1 MVIRVYRLRCAA
13 AAFCFALSSAGAL
26 AQSGNVA
33 FGGLEHDSSLPVEV
47 TSEQLD
53 VSRADGRAIFTGNV
67 LVTQAAMRLTAPR
80 MEVEYV
86 EGEGRISRMTATGG
100 VTFVN
105 GEEAAEA
112 DDAVYTLTDGTVVLT
127 GDVILTQ
134 GPNALAGDRLVI
146 DLDTGIGNM
155 EGNVRTI
162 FLPEGQN

>member
-1 MVIRVYRLRCAA
+1 MNLLYRIRCAA
-13 AAFCFALSSAGAL
+13 AAILLVLPASAA
-26 AQSGNVA
+26 APQSGNVA
-33 FGGLEHDSSLPVEV
+33 FSGLEHDSSLPVEV

-80 MEVEYV
+80 MEVEYI

-162 FLPEGQN
+162 FQPESQN

>member
-1 MVIRVYRLRCAA
+1 MVNRVYRLSCAA
-13 AAFCFALSSAGAL
+13 AALCFVLPAAAF
-26 AQSGNVA
+26 AQTGNVA

-112 DDAVYTLTDGTVVLT
+112 DDAVYTLTDGVVVLT

-162 FLPEGQN
+162 FLPASEN

>member
-1 MVIRVYRLRCAA
+1 MVIRVYRFRCAA
-13 AAFCFALSSAGAL
+13 AALFLASSATAAF

-33 FGGLEHDSSLPVEV
+33 FGGLEHDSSQPVEV

-53 VSRADGRAIFTGNV
+53 VSQAEGRAVFTGNV
-67 LVTQAAMRLTAPR
+67 LVTQAAMRMTAPR

-112 DDAVYTLTDGTVVLT
+112 DDAVYTLTDGTVVMT

-146 DLDTGIGNM
+146 DLETGTGNM

-162 FLPEGQN
+162 FQPDNQN